1 MFSSLPDWPPRK
13 NILYRK
19 NSSEN
24 YGMKMNRGLESFL
37 ILQDYVY
44 LYHPKVLGLKEI
56 LKFFR
61 ECRRW
66 FTFNNPREF

>member
-1 MFSSLPDWPPRK
+1 
-13 NILYRK
+13 
-19 NSSEN
+19 
-24 YGMKMNRGLESFL
+24 MNRGLESFL